1 MDTTYESVYENIKM
15 RDENDKNKP
24 VGALKRTDE
33 QFYVDTTDKSIEEV
47 VEIIINYIDRK

>member
-1 MDTTYESVYENIKM
+1 MSYEEIYENIKM

-33 QFYVDTTDKSIEEV
+33 QYYVDTTGKSIDEV
-47 VEIIINYIDRK
+47 VQIILDHINKQ